1 MYCTARITPAGTQW
15 EFNNGD
21 AVSSVGDDE
30 ADAQDRRRNRALLKT
45 MRMPGRTR
53 QAHRAARYSCRSK
66 SCLEESIYRP
76 VSVKLSLSGPNG
88 FAAKY
93 RYPRAGQSVLYA
105 STTALLAST
114 GTEFSARRQAMA

>member
-76 VSVKLSLSGPNG
+76 VSVKLLLSV
-88 FAAKY
+88 
-93 RYPRAGQSVLYA
+93 RTVSVRN
-105 STTALLAST
+105 T
-114 GTEFSARRQAMA
+114 GIREPVSPHYTQVELRC